1 MKDPYKILGI
11 SPDATDDD
19 VKRAYRELAKK
30 YHPDNYADSPLAD
43 MAEEKMKE
51 INQAYDDII
60 RMREEKKTTFEGNRT
75 YEDAS
80 DRSYTEI
87 RRMINSGNF
96 AQADVILDYISE
108 PDRGAEWNFLK
119 GVVLIQKGWYFDA
132 RRYLETACYMA
143 PNNAEYRAALEKL
156 KMQAGGT
163 TGSYRTVGNDS
174 CDACDVCQGLICAD
188 CLCECCGGDLISCC

>member
-1 MKDPYKILGI
+1 MKDPYKILGV
-11 SPDATDDD
+11 SKDASDEDI
-19 VKRAYRELAKK
+19 KQAYRELAKK

-60 RMREEKKTTFEGNRT
+60 RIRAEKKTTFDGNRA

-80 DRSYTEI
+80 GRSYTEI
-87 RRMINSGNF
+87 RRMINAGNF

-108 PDRGAEWNFLK
+108 GDRGAEWNFLK
-119 GVVLIQKGWYFDA
+119 GVVLVQKGWYFDA
-132 RRYLETACYMA
+132 ARYLETACYMD
-143 PNNAEYRAALEKL
+143 PGNEEYSAALRKL
-156 KMQAGGT
+156 KMQGGGA
-163 TGSYRTVGNDS
+163 TGSYRTVGADS
-174 CDACDVCQGLICAD
+174 CSACDVCQGLICAD